1 MCSGS
6 SLNSGH
12 ELISS
17 LLHFVSQRSG
27 WCGAQLSKDVFTVYS
42 SFIKFGALNHPRIYS
57 GCLCLISKLILKQIC
72 KTLRNR
78 ERGLFHSTVSVPQT
92 GKTSVTR
99 IIQQGNKHSPHR
111 EPEARSL
118 GLKSSGLYTHHI
130 PASPTDSVCFMNYI
144 LCFVGSKTCQI
155 KHVGSVQ
162 VSPSPTAAV
171 SSTLHR
177 GLHTNSLVSEAS

>member
-1 MCSGS
+1 MCPGS
-6 SLNSGH
+6 LLNSGH

-27 WCGAQLSKDVFTVYS
+27 WCGAHYS
-42 SFIKFGALNHPRIYS
+42 SFIKFGALNHHRIYS

-78 ERGLFHSTVSVPQT
+78 ERGLFHSTVSVTQT
-92 GKTSVTR
+92 GKTSATR
-99 IIQQGNKHSPHR
+99 IIQQGNEYSPHR

-130 PASPTDSVCFMNYI
+130 PASLTDSVCFMNYI

-155 KHVGSVQ
+155 KQ
-162 VSPSPTAAV
+162 
-171 SSTLHR
+171 
-177 GLHTNSLVSEAS
+177 